1 MARIGRYD
9 SRALGSAVA
18 LLAAL
23 ALAAAGCGGGGGG
36 GEDSEPEASYEITAM
51 EFITA
56 LAPEKM
62 KILRDYVASEP
73 NDCPEVDEGLL
84 ISASIDATEVP
95 ADAPFEEVMAD
106 TCGK

>member
-1 MARIGRYD
+1 MARV
-9 SRALGSAVA
+9 GSYESKSLAAAVA

-23 ALAAAGCGGGGGG
+23 ALAAAGCGGGG
-36 GEDSEPEASYEITAM
+36 EDPEPEASYEITAV

-62 KILRDYVASEP
+62 RILKDYVASEP
-73 NDCPEVDEGLL
+73 NDCPTVDEGLL
-84 ISASIDATEVP
+84 ISASVDATEVP